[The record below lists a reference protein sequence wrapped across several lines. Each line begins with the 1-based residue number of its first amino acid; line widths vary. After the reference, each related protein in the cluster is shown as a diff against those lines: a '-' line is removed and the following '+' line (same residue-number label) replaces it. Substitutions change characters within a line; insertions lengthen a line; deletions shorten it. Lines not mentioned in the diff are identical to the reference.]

1 MKPWSASEKCL
12 LWYGSL
18 KITQFCLMREGWQ
31 TFMKENMPQN
41 VKSPVK
47 ELWVYLCFY
56 CVSSLKPQTR
66 TFNIYTVTHMLSG
79 FMEKKKSLSYC
90 VWLASFCFLIMCS
103 QFPRVMNKYGWNILI
118 VGVGVFFKWS
128 LWYSLAQT
136 KGKKNWHY
144 LTMPYSRKLCT
155 IFFITH

>member
-1 MKPWSASEKCL
+1 MVRLTEDNSILPNERGMTDIYERKHAAKRKIPCEGAVSLSVL
-12 LWYGSL
+12 LLCIIIKTSN
-18 KITQFCLMREGWQ
+18 
-31 TFMKENMPQN
+31 ENIQ
-41 VKSPVK
+41 
-47 ELWVYLCFY
+47 YIY
-56 CVSSLKPQTR
+56 CYSHAFRL
-66 TFNIYTVTHMLSG
+66 HG
-79 FMEKKKSLSYC
+79 KKKSLSYC